1 LEPEERN
8 ELPHFP
14 EPSTSSFEG
23 VSNEKP
29 MHAGESA
36 GSNGPLL
43 LSSILGVKGAVRA
56 ARCGRCCLVW
66 LNCIWYWPPE
76 GVVPFF
82 EKSRFLHVGAL

>member
-1 LEPEERN
+1 MSTSLAVALAAKSSGLRRHLEPEERH

-56 ARCGRCCLVW
+56 ASCARCCLVW
-66 LNCIWYWPPE
+66 LYCIWY
-76 GVVPFF
+76 
-82 EKSRFLHVGAL
+82 